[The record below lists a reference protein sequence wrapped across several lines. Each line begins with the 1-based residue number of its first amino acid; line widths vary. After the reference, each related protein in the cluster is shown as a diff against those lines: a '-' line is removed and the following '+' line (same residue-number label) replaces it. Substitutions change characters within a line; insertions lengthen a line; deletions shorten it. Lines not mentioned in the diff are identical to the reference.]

1 MLNSIQFIRGEL
13 DEVNERSFDTIL
25 IQIIKNGK
33 QGNKKI
39 VKNAL
44 NFSYFLLFKY
54 NYILFENK
62 KKSFLNYQR

>member
-13 DEVNERSFDTIL
+13 DEVNERSFDSIL

-39 VKNAL
+39 VQNAL